1 MERGDDPT
9 FLRIRGGPDHGTTM
23 GLSEGPV
30 VIGRGPDN
38 DIDIDEETVSRRH
51 ALIVPS
57 SRGRHV
63 LRDLSSSNGTFVNRD
78 RLGHQERILR
88 HGDRIRVAGSGVTF
102 IFQDEG
108 SETVVMHPG
117 RAEADSGADDEPGVE
132 QDARLEMDEDEIKL
146 LELLESRTFTA
157 VSKEEIAE
165 YLWPEYPVKGLR
177 AARAMTKAI
186 ERLREHL
193 GDDPRDPRRLITAG
207 DYGFLLV
214 EGKRPPD
221 R

>member
-1 MERGDDPT
+1 MEHGDDPT

-57 SRGRHV
+57 SRGRQV

-78 RLGHQERILR
+78 RLGHQERTLR
-88 HGDRIRVAGSGVTF
+88 HGDRIRLAGSGVTL

-108 SETVVMHPG
+108 SETVVMH
-117 RAEADSGADDEPGVE
+117 ADSAEPDSDAE
-132 QDARLEMDEDEIKL
+132 QSPERPPHPELNEEEGKL
-146 LELLESRTFTA
+146 LDLLESKPRTA

-165 YLWPEYPVKGLR
+165 YVWPEYPVNGVRVGR
-177 AARAMTKAI
+177 AITKTVGS
-186 ERLREHL
+186 LREQL
-193 GDDPRDPRRLITAG
+193 GDDSRDPRRLITAG
-207 DYGFLLV
+207 EYGFLLL
-214 EGKRPPD
+214 
-221 R
+221 